1 VYHLSKADERVMV
14 MIDLYSDTMTKPTA
28 AMRQCMA
35 EAEVGDEQKGEDPTV
50 NRLQDMVAELL
61 GKEAAVYL
69 PSGTMC
75 NEISFAVWA
84 RTGDEMI
91 VHRDSHPAHFEAG
104 GPAYLARMMLYPVDG
119 PRGIFGPE
127 QVEEAVRPD
136 SPHYPRSR
144 IVEVENTHNMGGGSI
159 WPLPQLEAV
168 CATAHRHGLVT
179 HLDGARL
186 LNAVVATGIPA
197 KTYAEPFDSAWVDL
211 SKGLGCPVGA
221 VLAGSRPFIQD
232 ARRLKHLFGG
242 AMRQAGIIAAAGVYA
257 LEHHV
262 ARLAEDHAHAKMLAE
277 ALAEL
282 PGVRLNP
289 AEVETN
295 IIIFDI
301 RATGRSAQETAE
313 QLEKEGVRLSVLGRT
328 KLRAVTHLDVSRQ
341 DTERAIQVLRRV
353 L

>member
-1 VYHLSKADERVMV
+1 

-28 AMRQCMA
+28 AMRKCMA

-75 NEISFAVWA
+75 NEISFAAWA

-91 VHRDSHPAHFEAG
+91 IHRDSHPVHFEVG
-104 GPAYLARMMLYPVDG
+104 GPAYLARLMLYPLDG
-119 PRGIFGPE
+119 PRGMFTAE
-127 QVEEAVRPD
+127 QVEEAIRPD

-144 IVEVENTHNMGGGSI
+144 IVEIENTHNMGGGSI
-159 WPLPQLEAV
+159 WSLAQLQDV
-168 CATAHRHGLVT
+168 CAMAHRYGLLT

-197 KTYAEPFDSAWVDL
+197 NTYAEPFDSAWIDL

-221 VLAGSRPFIQD
+221 VLAGSQAFIKD

-262 ARLAEDHAHAKMLAE
+262 ARLAEDHVHAKMLAQ
-277 ALAEL
+277 ALAEF
-282 PGVRLNP
+282 PQVGLNP
-289 AEVETN
+289 ADVETN
-295 IIIFDI
+295 IVIFDVGG
-301 RATGRSAQETAE
+301 TGYAARDIGER
-313 QLEKEGVRLSVLGRT
+313 LEKQGVRVSAMGRT
-328 KLRAVTHLDVSRQ
+328 KLRAVTHLNVSRQ
-341 DTERAIQVLRRV
+341 DVERAIDVFRRV

>member
-1 VYHLSKADERVMV
+1 MRISI

-35 EAEVGDEQKGEDPTV
+35 AAEVGDEQKGEDPTV

-75 NEISFAVWA
+75 NEISFAAWGC
-84 RTGDEMI
+84 TGDEMI
-91 VHRDSHPAHFEAG
+91 LHRDSHPVHFEVG
-104 GPAYLARMMLYPVDG
+104 GPAYLARIMLYPVDG
-119 PRGIFGPE
+119 PRGIFTPE
-127 QVEEAVRPD
+127 QVEEAIRPD

-144 IVEVENTHNMGGGSI
+144 IVEIENTHNMGGGSI
-159 WPLPQLEAV
+159 WPLPQLQAV
-168 CATAHRHGLVT
+168 CAMAHRHGLMT
-179 HLDGARL
+179 HMDGARL

-197 KTYAEPFDSAWVDL
+197 YTYAEPFDSVWVDL

-221 VLAGSRPFIQD
+221 VLAGSHAFIKD

-262 ARLAEDHAHAKMLAE
+262 ARLAEDHEHAKMLAR

-282 PGVRLNP
+282 PHVSLNP
-289 AEVETN
+289 ADVETN
-295 IIIFDI
+295 IVIFDI
-301 RATGRSAQETAE
+301 GATGRPAQQIAE
-313 QLEKEGVRLSVLGRT
+313 RLEKEGVRVSVVGRT
-328 KLRAVTHLDVSRQ
+328 KLRAVTHLDVSQQ
-341 DTERAIQVLRRV
+341 DIQRAIQLLRRV

>member
-1 VYHLSKADERVMV
+1 
-14 MIDLYSDTMTKPTA
+14 MIDLYSDTMTKPTPE
-28 AMRQCMA
+28 MRQWMA
-35 EAEVGDEQKGEDPTV
+35 AAEVGDEQKGEDPTV
-50 NRLQDMVAELL
+50 NRLQDMVADLL

-91 VHRDSHPAHFEAG
+91 LHRDSHPLHFEVG
-104 GPAYLARMMLYPVDG
+104 GPAFLARLMLYPIDG
-119 PRGIFGPE
+119 PRGMFTALD
-127 QVEEAVRPD
+127 VEEAIRPD

-144 IVEVENTHNMGGGSI
+144 IVEVENTHNMGGGAV
-159 WPLPQLEAV
+159 WPLAQLQEV
-168 CATAHRHGLVT
+168 CATAHHYGLVT

-186 LNAVVATGIPA
+186 LNAVVASGHTA
-197 KTYAEPFDSAWVDL
+197 RAYAEPFDSVWIDL

-221 VLAGSRPFIQD
+221 VLAGSQAFIRD

-257 LEHHV
+257 LQYHV
-262 ARLAEDHAHAKMLAE
+262 ERLADDHVHAKMLAH

-282 PGVRLNP
+282 PRVRLDP
-289 AEVETN
+289 ADVETN
-295 IIIFDI
+295 IVIFDV
-301 RATGRSAQETAE
+301 RATARPAAQIAE
-313 QLEKEGVRLSVLGRT
+313 QLEKEGVRVSVMGRT
-328 KLRAVTHLDVSRQ
+328 KLRAVTHLDVSRH
-341 DTERAIQVLRRV
+341 DIERAIEVLRRV

>member
-1 VYHLSKADERVMV
+1 
-14 MIDLYSDTMTKPTA
+14 MIDLYSDTMTKPTS
-28 AMRQCMA
+28 AMRRCMV

-50 NRLQDMVAELL
+50 NRLQEMVAELL

-75 NEISFAVWA
+75 NEVSFAVWG

-91 VHRDSHPAHFEAG
+91 IHRDAHPVHFEVG
-104 GPAYLARMMLYPVDG
+104 GPAYLARIMLYPLDG
-119 PRGIFGPE
+119 PRGMFTAA
-127 QVEEAVRPD
+127 QVEEAIRPD

-144 IVEVENTHNMGGGSI
+144 IVEIENTHNMGGGSI
-159 WPLPQLEAV
+159 WPLAQLQAV
-168 CATAHRHGLVT
+168 CAVAHRYGLMT

-197 KTYAEPFDSAWVDL
+197 KTYAEPFDSAWIDL

-221 VLAGSRPFIQD
+221 VLAGSREFIKD

-242 AMRQAGIIAAAGVYA
+242 AMRQAGIIAAAGVHA
-257 LEHHV
+257 LEHQV
-262 ARLAEDHAHAKMLAE
+262 ARLAEDHEHAKMLAQ

-282 PGVRLNP
+282 PGVSLNP
-289 AEVETN
+289 ADVETN
-295 IIIFDI
+295 IVIFDVG
-301 RATGRSAQETAE
+301 ATGRLAQEIGAH
-313 QLEKEGVRLSVLGRT
+313 LEKEGVRVSLMGRT

-341 DTERAIQVLRRV
+341 DIERAIGVFRRV
-353 L
+353 V

>member
-1 VYHLSKADERVMV
+1 
-14 MIDLYSDTMTKPTA
+14 MIDLFSDTMTKPTA
-28 AMRQCMA
+28 AMRKSMV

-91 VHRDSHPAHFEAG
+91 LHRDSHPVHFEVG
-104 GPAYLARMMLYPVDG
+104 GPAFLARMMLYPLDG
-119 PRGIFGPE
+119 PRGLFTAE
-127 QVEEAVRPD
+127 QVEEAIRPD

-159 WPLPQLEAV
+159 WPLPQLQAV

-179 HLDGARL
+179 HMDGARL
-186 LNAVVATGIPA
+186 LNAVVASGIPA
-197 KTYAEPFDSAWVDL
+197 KTYAESFDSVWIDL

-221 VLAGSRPFIQD
+221 VLAGSREFIKD

-257 LEHHV
+257 LQHHV
-262 ARLAEDHAHAKMLAE
+262 ERLAEDHAHAKLLAQ

-282 PGVRLNP
+282 PTVHLNP
-289 AEVETN
+289 ADVETN
-295 IIIFDI
+295 IVIFDV
-301 RATGRSAQETAE
+301 RATGRSATEVTE
-313 QLEKEGVRLSVLGRT
+313 QLQKEGVRVSDAGRT
-328 KLRAVTHLDVSRQ
+328 RLRAVTHLDVSRQ
-341 DTERAIQVLRRV
+341 DITRAIDVLRSV

>member
-1 VYHLSKADERVMV
+1 
-14 MIDLYSDTMTKPTA
+14 MIDLYSDTMTKPTP
-28 AMRQCMA
+28 AMRRCMA

-91 VHRDSHPAHFEAG
+91 IHRDSHPAHFEVG
-104 GPAYLARMMLYPVDG
+104 GPAYLARLMLYPLDG
-119 PRGIFGPE
+119 PRGLFTAA
-127 QVEEAVRPD
+127 QVQEAIRPD

-144 IVEVENTHNMGGGSI
+144 IVEIENTHNMGGGSI
-159 WPLPQLEAV
+159 WPLRQLQEV
-168 CATAHRHGLVT
+168 CTVAHQFGLMT

-197 KTYAEPFDSAWVDL
+197 KVYAEPFDSAWIDL

-221 VLAGSRPFIQD
+221 VLAGSHEFIRD

-262 ARLAEDHAHAKMLAE
+262 ARLAEDHAHAQVLAQ

-282 PGVRLNP
+282 PEVRLDP
-289 AEVETN
+289 AHVETN
-295 IIIFDI
+295 IVIFEVG
-301 RATGRSAQETAE
+301 ATGRSAEQIGAQLETA
-313 QLEKEGVRLSVLGRT
+313 GVRVSVMGRT
-328 KLRAVTHLDVSRQ
+328 KLRAVTHLDITRQ
-341 DTERAIQVLRRV
+341 DTQRAIDVFQGL

>member
-1 VYHLSKADERVMV
+1 
-14 MIDLYSDTMTKPTA
+14 MIDLYSDTMTKPTG

-50 NRLQDMVAELL
+50 NRLQEMVAALL

-91 VHRDSHPAHFEAG
+91 LHRDSHPAHFEVG
-104 GPAYLARMMLYPVDG
+104 GPAYLARLMLYPLDG
-119 PRGIFGPE
+119 PRGLFTAE
-127 QVEEAVRPD
+127 QVQEAIRPD

-144 IVEVENTHNMGGGSI
+144 IVEIENTHNMGGGSI
-159 WPLPQLEAV
+159 WPLAQLQGV
-168 CATAHRHGLVT
+168 CAVAHQFGLMT

-186 LNAVVATGIPA
+186 LNAVVATGVPA
-197 KTYAEPFDSAWVDL
+197 KVYAEPFDSAWIDL

-221 VLAGSRPFIQD
+221 VLAGSHAFIKD

-262 ARLAEDHAHAKMLAE
+262 TRLAEDHAHANMLAQ
-277 ALAEL
+277 ALAES
-282 PGVRLNP
+282 PKVRLNP
-289 AEVETN
+289 ADVETN
-295 IIIFDI
+295 IVIFDVG
-301 RATGRSAQETAE
+301 ATGSPAEQIGE
-313 QLEKEGVRLSVLGRT
+313 QLEKEGVRVSVVGRT
-328 KLRAVTHLDVSRQ
+328 KLRAVTHLDITRQ
-341 DTERAIQVLRRV
+341 DILRAIDAFRCVL
-353 L
+353 

>member
-1 VYHLSKADERVMV
+1 
-14 MIDLYSDTMTKPTA
+14 MIDLYSDTMTKPTP
-28 AMRQCMA
+28 AMRAYMA
-35 EAEVGDEQKGEDPTV
+35 QAEVGDEQKGEDPTF

-75 NEISFAVWA
+75 NEISLAVWA

-91 VHRDSHPAHFEAG
+91 AHRDSHPLHFEGG
-104 GPAYLARMMLYPVDG
+104 GPAYLARLMVFPLDG
-119 PRGIFGPE
+119 PRGLFTAA
-127 QVEEAVRPD
+127 QVEEAIRPD

-144 IVEVENTHNMGGGSI
+144 ILEIENTHNMGGGSI
-159 WPLPQLEAV
+159 WPLAQLQEV
-168 CATAHRHGLVT
+168 CAMAQRYRLVT

-197 KTYAEPFDSAWVDL
+197 KTYAQPFDSVWVDL

-221 VLAGSRPFIQD
+221 VLAGSREFIKD

-262 ARLAEDHAHAKMLAE
+262 ARLAEDHAHARRLAH

-282 PGVRLNP
+282 PGVELNP
-289 AEVETN
+289 KDVETN
-295 IIIFDI
+295 IVIFDVA
-301 RATGRSAQETAE
+301 ATGRPAHGIAE
-313 QLEKEGVRLSVLGRT
+313 QLEKAGVRVSVMGRH

-341 DTERAIQVLRRV
+341 NIERAIDVFRSAFF
-353 L
+353 

>member
-1 VYHLSKADERVMV
+1 
-14 MIDLYSDTMTKPTA
+14 MIDLYSDTMTKPTP
-28 AMRQCMA
+28 AMRKCIA

-75 NEISFAVWA
+75 NEVSFAVWA

-91 VHRDSHPAHFEAG
+91 LHRDSHPAHFEVG

-119 PRGIFGPE
+119 PRGLFTPE
-127 QVEEAVRPD
+127 QVEEAIRPD
-136 SPHYPRSR
+136 SPHFPRSR

-159 WPLPQLEAV
+159 WPLPQLQAV
-168 CATAHRHGLVT
+168 CATAHRHGLIT

-197 KTYAEPFDSAWVDL
+197 NTYAAPFDTAWIDL

-221 VLAGSRPFIQD
+221 VLAGSREFIKE
-232 ARRLKHLFGG
+232 ARRYKHLFGG

-257 LEHHV
+257 LQHHV
-262 ARLAEDHAHAKMLAE
+262 QRLGEDHAHAKMLAE
-277 ALAEL
+277 ALAGL
-282 PGVRLNP
+282 PAVRLNP

-295 IIIFDI
+295 IVMLDVS
-301 RATGRSAQETAE
+301 AAGRPAQAIAE
-313 QLEKEGVRLSVLGRT
+313 QLERAGVRVSVVGRT
-328 KLRAVTHLDVSRQ
+328 RMRAVTHLDVSRQ
-341 DTERAIQVLRRV
+341 DIERAIAVFRQVL
-353 L
+353 

>member
-1 VYHLSKADERVMV
+1 
-14 MIDLYSDTMTKPTA
+14 MIDLYSDTMTKPTP

-35 EAEVGDEQKGEDPTV
+35 MAEVGDEQKGEDPTV
-50 NRLQDMVAELL
+50 NRLQEQVADLL

-75 NEISFAVWA
+75 NEISFAVWG
-84 RTGDEMI
+84 RSGDEMI
-91 VHRDSHPAHFEAG
+91 LHRDSHPAHFEVG
-104 GPAYLARMMLYPVDG
+104 GPAYLARLMLYTVDG
-119 PRGIFGPE
+119 PRGLFTPQ
-127 QVEEAVRPD
+127 QVEEAIRPD

-144 IVEVENTHNMGGGSI
+144 IVEIENTHNMGGGSI
-159 WPLPQLEAV
+159 WPLPQLQEV
-168 CATAHRHGLVT
+168 CAAAHRHGLVT

-186 LNAVVATGIPA
+186 LNAVVATGIAA

-221 VLAGSRPFIQD
+221 VLAGSLEFIKD

-262 ARLAEDHAHAKMLAE
+262 ARLAEDHAQAQMLAQ

-282 PGVRLNP
+282 PGVCLNP
-289 AEVETN
+289 ADVETN
-295 IIIFDI
+295 IVIFDV
-301 RATGRSAQETAE
+301 RATGRPAQEIAAHLE
-313 QLEKEGVRLSVLGRT
+313 QEGVRLSVVGRT
-328 KLRAVTHLDVSRQ
+328 KLRAVTHLDVSRR
-341 DTERAIQVLRRV
+341 DIDGAIAVLRRV

>member
-1 VYHLSKADERVMV
+1 M

-35 EAEVGDEQKGEDPTV
+35 TAEVGDEQKGEDPTV
-50 NRLQDMVAELL
+50 NRLQEMVAELL

-91 VHRDSHPAHFEAG
+91 LHRDSHPVHFEVG
-104 GPAYLARMMLYPVDG
+104 GPAFLARMMLYPLDG
-119 PRGIFGPE
+119 RRGMFTAE
-127 QVEEAVRPD
+127 QVEEAIRPD
-136 SPHYPRSR
+136 SPHCPRSR
-144 IVEVENTHNMGGGSI
+144 LVEIENTHNMGGGSI
-159 WPLPQLEAV
+159 WPLAQLQAV

-197 KTYAEPFDSAWVDL
+197 QTYAEPFDSVWIDL

-221 VLAGSRPFIQD
+221 VLAGSCDFIKD

-257 LEHHV
+257 LQHHV
-262 ARLAEDHAHAKMLAE
+262 ARLAEDHAHAQRLAQ

-282 PGVRLNP
+282 PTVELNP
-289 AEVETN
+289 ADVETN
-295 IIIFDI
+295 IVIFGVAAVG
-301 RATGRSAQETAE
+301 RPATQIAE
-313 QLEKEGVRLSVLGRT
+313 QVEKAGVRVSVVGRT

-341 DTERAIQVLRRV
+341 DIERAITVFRRI

>member
-1 VYHLSKADERVMV
+1 
-14 MIDLYSDTMTKPTA
+14 MIDLYSDTMTKPTP

-50 NRLQDMVAELL
+50 NRLQDMGAELL

-75 NEISFAVWA
+75 NEIGFAVWA

-91 VHRDSHPAHFEAG
+91 LHRDAHPVHFEVG
-104 GPAYLARMMLYPVDG
+104 GPAFLARLMLYPLDG
-119 PRGIFGPE
+119 PRGTFTAS
-127 QVEEAVRPD
+127 QVEEAIRPD

-144 IVEVENTHNMGGGSI
+144 IVEIENTHNMGGGSI
-159 WPLPQLEAV
+159 WPLAQLQAV
-168 CATAHRHGLVT
+168 CAMAHRYGLVT
-179 HLDGARL
+179 HMDGARL
-186 LNAVVATGIPA
+186 LNAVVASGIPA
-197 KTYAEPFDSAWVDL
+197 KTYAEPFDSVWIDL

-221 VLAGSRPFIQD
+221 VLAGSRDFIKD

-257 LEHHV
+257 LQHHV
-262 ARLAEDHAHAKMLAE
+262 ARLADDHAHATMLAQ

-282 PGVRLNP
+282 PTIDLNP
-289 AEVETN
+289 ADVATN
-295 IIIFDI
+295 IIIFGVA
-301 RATGRSAQETAE
+301 ATGRPATEVAE
-313 QLEKEGVRLSVLGRT
+313 QLEKEGVRLSVVGRT

-341 DTERAIQVLRRV
+341 DIERAIEVFRRIF
-353 L
+353 

>member
-1 VYHLSKADERVMV
+1 

-28 AMRQCMA
+28 AMRKSMA

-84 RTGDEMI
+84 RTGDEMML
-91 VHRDSHPAHFEAG
+91 HRDSHPMHFEGG
-104 GPAYLARMMLYPVDG
+104 GPAFLARMMLYPLDG
-119 PRGIFGPE
+119 PRGLFTAA
-127 QVEEAVRPD
+127 QVEEAIRPD

-159 WPLPQLEAV
+159 WPLPQLQAV
-168 CATAHRHGLVT
+168 CATARRHGLVT
-179 HLDGARL
+179 HMDGARL
-186 LNAVVATGIPA
+186 LNAVVASGIPP
-197 KTYAEPFDSAWVDL
+197 KTYAESFDSVWIDL

-221 VLAGSRPFIQD
+221 VLAGSRQFIQD

-257 LEHHV
+257 LQHHV
-262 ARLAEDHAHAKMLAE
+262 ERLAEDHAHANMLAQ

-282 PGVRLNP
+282 PTVRLNP
-289 AEVETN
+289 ADVETN
-295 IIIFDI
+295 IVMVDVS
-301 RATGRSAQETAE
+301 ATGRPATEIAE
-313 QLEKEGVRLSVLGRT
+313 QLQKEGVRVSVMGRT

-341 DTERAIQVLRRV
+341 DVVRAIDVFRRV

>member
-1 VYHLSKADERVMV
+1 
-14 MIDLYSDTMTKPTA
+14 MIDLYSDTMSKPTA
-28 AMRQCMA
+28 AMRKSMA

-91 VHRDSHPAHFEAG
+91 LHRDSHPVHFEGG
-104 GPAYLARMMLYPVDG
+104 GPAFLARMMLYPLDG
-119 PRGIFGPE
+119 PRGLFTAE
-127 QVEEAVRPD
+127 QVEEAIRPD

-159 WPLPQLEAV
+159 WPLPHLQAV

-179 HLDGARL
+179 HMDGARL
-186 LNAVVATGIPA
+186 LNAVVASGIPA
-197 KTYAEPFDSAWVDL
+197 KTYAESFDSVWIDL

-221 VLAGSRPFIQD
+221 VLAGSRQFIQD

-257 LEHHV
+257 LQHHV
-262 ARLAEDHAHAKMLAE
+262 ERLVDDHAHANMLAQ

-282 PGVRLNP
+282 PAVRLNP
-289 AEVETN
+289 ADVETN
-295 IIIFDI
+295 IVIVDVS
-301 RATGRSAQETAE
+301 ATGRSATAIAE
-313 QLEKEGVRLSVLGRT
+313 QLQKEGVRVSVMGRT

-341 DTERAIQVLRRV
+341 DITRAIDVFRSVL
-353 L
+353 